1 MYPTPRGTSP
11 LVVALVST
19 TLLGHSLPAGQAV
32 GVAVNSCGLAAAT
45 LADGIPGRTQLP
57 ALAAALGTGVLIAS
71 YTLVDGSGVCVCVCV
86 CGCGYIAWLYFRHR
100 QVRAVAAGLERRS
113 SQTRTRI

>member
-32 GVAVNSCGLAAAT
+32 GVAVISCGLAAVA

-57 ALAAALGTGVLIAS
+57 ALAAALGTGVMIAS
-71 YTLVDGSGVCVCVCV
+71 YTLVDGSGVCFS
-86 CGCGYIAWLYFRHR
+86 GYIAWLYFRRR

-113 SQTRTRI
+113 SRTRTRI